1 MGPVKPVYACPEVP
15 NKHLMV
21 PIVLLRKVRPKVVA
35 RVNGGGLDEHR
46 GEEDPK
52 GDDMGP

>member
-46 GEEDPK
+46 GKEDPK